1 MWLYFS
7 NTREYNQWS
16 KPLTFRGY
24 NLSLFIIGSNFIWRM
39 NFIDLYIFFLY
50 CVGISFLYLDLYP
63 MLEPWWEPLLVV
75 KWQNTS
81 DAKGYFNNF
90 IILVYCLLNYFQI
103 ISCKIESLVLVLW
116 FFFLLLSWWHFSYVN
131 KMKMQSLII
140 AAIPNI
146 IGWLAISFAQVSFN
160 KLLILIVDYCF
171 YCYIICNFR
180 KLICRTR
187 RFCLWEGF

>member
-1 MWLYFS
+1 
-7 NTREYNQWS
+7 
-16 KPLTFRGY
+16 
-24 NLSLFIIGSNFIWRM
+24 
-39 NFIDLYIFFLY
+39 
-50 CVGISFLYLDLYP
+50 

-81 DAKGYFNNF
+81 DAKGYFSNF

-103 ISCKIESLVLVLW
+103 ISCKIESLMLVLW
-116 FFFLLLSWWHFSYVN
+116 FFFSFKLMTFFLCFN

-160 KLLILIVDYCF
+160 KLLTLIVDYCF
-171 YCYIICNFR
+171 HSYIICNFR
-180 KLICRTR
+180 KLICRIR
-187 RFCLWEGF
+187 RFCLWGGFWKVLASG